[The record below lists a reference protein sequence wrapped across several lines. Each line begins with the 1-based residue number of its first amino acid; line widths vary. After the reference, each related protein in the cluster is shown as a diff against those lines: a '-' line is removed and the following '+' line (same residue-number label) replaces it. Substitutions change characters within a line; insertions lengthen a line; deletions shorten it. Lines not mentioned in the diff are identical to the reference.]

1 MTTATPAAT
10 TDATAA
16 EQEQDRRK
24 RPVWKP
30 LAAAGIGGAV
40 LIATGFGVFA
50 SLQAT
55 ANNTTAQTVETGVLS
70 LALTDNGA
78 GFTQPVANLA
88 PTDTVHRFVN
98 LANNGSIDARG
109 LGLNVRADKPTSP
122 LVVDGATTR
131 ALRVTV
137 TQCSTGWVAGGTP
150 TAPAAGEG
158 TCSGTQTVLLP
169 ASPLNAL
176 LTGESFT
183 SISDAV
189 RAAGTTA
196 SLRLTLA
203 LPDQTETT
211 VNGQLPATTIQRQ
224 NVALTWTFQQGQRAG
239 TTVNS

>member
-1 MTTATPAAT
+1 MTTATPVTPAT
-10 TDATAA
+10 D
-16 EQEQDRRK
+16 EQDRRK

-70 LALTDNGA
+70 LKLTDNGA

-98 LANNGSIDARG
+98 LANNGTIDAAG
-109 LGLNVRADKPTSP
+109 LGFNVKADKPTSP
-122 LVVDGATTR
+122 LVVDGTTPPTR
-131 ALRVTV
+131 ALRVSV
-137 TQCSTGWVAGGTP
+137 NQCSTGWVAGGTP

-158 TCSGTQTVLLP
+158 TCTGTVTQLLAP
-169 ASPLNAL
+169 TAL
-176 LTGESFT
+176 SALTGDSFT
-183 SISDAV
+183 KISDTV
-189 RAAGTTA
+189 RAAGSVT
-196 SLRLTLA
+196 SLRLTLN

-211 VNGQLPATTIQRQ
+211 VNGQLPATSIQKQ
-224 NVALTWTFQQGQRAG
+224 AVALTWTFQQGQRAG